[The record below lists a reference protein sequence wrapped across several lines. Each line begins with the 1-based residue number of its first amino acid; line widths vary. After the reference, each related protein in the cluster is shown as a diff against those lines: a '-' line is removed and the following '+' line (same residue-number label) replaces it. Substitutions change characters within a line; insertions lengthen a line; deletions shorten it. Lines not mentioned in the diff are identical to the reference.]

1 MAKRIILA
9 RKIRRIPLLS
19 GNKDSFSKHIC
30 DEQFKNDTNT
40 TKGAVKMQCYKC
52 KKCHQFTLIELLII
66 ISIIA
71 ILASILLP
79 ALSKALGKAQ
89 AVKCLSNQ
97 KQLGTINQMYADSFN
112 GYTVPV
118 GGIYGEPSPDNW
130 STILYQLGFLTEKNK
145 IVACPALPSVNAAQ
159 TYGINNYIKEDPRG
173 WGWKPFLNLKKPGS
187 YFKWKDSEFQNF
199 FKPSNFPFLA
209 DSVRFYPG
217 MLQVK
222 EQRWFFF
229 YPYPATDTDD
239 GKVHMRHLCR
249 ANMLFLDGH
258 ADSQTYSMLRSKCKF
273 ERGPNS
279 TNSSLAY

>member
-199 FKPSNFPFLA
+199 FKP
-209 DSVRFYPG
+209 
-217 MLQVK
+217 
-222 EQRWFFF
+222 
-229 YPYPATDTDD
+229 YPATDTDD